1 MKTKAISLLITL
13 SAALIT
19 ALCPAAA
26 AMAGGNGSTLQP
38 AKTKFEIKR
47 GVNIAHWVSQT
58 GARGEERARI
68 FTERDV
74 EQLAAWGFDHIRIPV
89 GEEQLFSPD
98 GTMDNE
104 TMTLIETAIG
114 WCKKHN
120 MHAIF
125 DLHNLRSHHFNE
137 KNNTLWTSTEA
148 QQRLCDMWEKIA
160 RRLDKFPVTLLAY
173 ELLNEPVA
181 DKNEEWNK
189 VLAKL
194 LPVVRDI
201 NKKRV
206 ILVPSNKWD
215 SVDNIPDVAIP
226 DNDKNF
232 YLVSS
237 VMEEAIASSQME
249 GASTT
254 RKVAKEMLRK
264 KLKPRDKSQLMIANN
279 YATIRYLSEHRQDE
293 FSVERLLEI
302 HRYISSGT
310 LDDKDDEGNIRRTD
324 DIVVMDGIT
333 GDIAHTPPPHEEVKQ
348 LLEDLCSF
356 ANNDSPDN
364 FIHPI
369 IKGIILHFMLA
380 YIHPFAD
387 GNGRTARSLV
397 YWYMMKKG
405 YWLTEY
411 LSISRI
417 IYTSKAKY
425 EHAFLYT
432 ERDDNDLSYFIQFN
446 LDTMKRAYEEL
457 KNYLQRKISE
467 RDSILMFK
475 DMKGINQRQAH
486 ILKVIA
492 EKGNEILTTK
502 EVATRFNITSPTA
515 RADLQNLVRLGFM
528 TEIPLNNKMSGYV
541 RADSFKEKMEQS
553 TKVK

>member
-1 MKTKAISLLITL
+1 MIENTPKLTNKHLQEAVKLIY
-13 SAALIT
+13 
-19 ALCPAAA
+19 
-26 AMAGGNGSTLQP
+26 N
-38 AKTKFEIKR
+38 
-47 GVNIAHWVSQT
+47 
-58 GARGEERARI
+58 
-68 FTERDV
+68 
-74 EQLAAWGFDHIRIPV
+74 
-89 GEEQLFSPD
+89 PD
-98 GTMDNE
+98 M
-104 TMTLIETAIG
+104 
-114 WCKKHN
+114 
-120 MHAIF
+120 
-125 DLHNLRSHHFNE
+125 
-137 KNNTLWTSTEA
+137 
-148 QQRLCDMWEKIA
+148 
-160 RRLDKFPVTLLAY
+160 
-173 ELLNEPVA
+173 
-181 DKNEEWNK
+181 
-189 VLAKL
+189 AKL
-194 LPVVRDI
+194 MKKI
-201 NKKRV
+201 NSGYYYWDRV
-206 ILVPSNKWD
+206 KYMAPAG
-215 SVDNIPDVAIP
+215 VDPTVLWQAVKLQRMVNAKAVIFGKYKFYFTITEQMLALLHEFDMNIGGSLGTKNLIP

-254 RKVAKEMLRK
+254 RKAAKEMLRK

-432 ERDDNDLSYFIQFN
+432 ERDGNDLSYFIQFN

-475 DMKGINQRQAH
+475 NMKGINQRQAH

>member
-1 MKTKAISLLITL
+1 MIENTPKLTNKHLQEAVKLIY
-13 SAALIT
+13 
-19 ALCPAAA
+19 
-26 AMAGGNGSTLQP
+26 N
-38 AKTKFEIKR
+38 
-47 GVNIAHWVSQT
+47 
-58 GARGEERARI
+58 
-68 FTERDV
+68 
-74 EQLAAWGFDHIRIPV
+74 
-89 GEEQLFSPD
+89 PD
-98 GTMDNE
+98 M
-104 TMTLIETAIG
+104 
-114 WCKKHN
+114 
-120 MHAIF
+120 
-125 DLHNLRSHHFNE
+125 
-137 KNNTLWTSTEA
+137 
-148 QQRLCDMWEKIA
+148 
-160 RRLDKFPVTLLAY
+160 
-173 ELLNEPVA
+173 
-181 DKNEEWNK
+181 
-189 VLAKL
+189 AKL
-194 LPVVRDI
+194 MKKI
-201 NKKRV
+201 NSGYYYWDRV
-206 ILVPSNKWD
+206 KYMAPAG
-215 SVDNIPDVAIP
+215 VDPTVLWQAVKLQRMVNAKAVIFGKYKFYFTITEQMLALLHEFDMNIGGSLGTKNLIP

-397 YWYMMKKG
+397 YWYMTKKG

>member
-1 MKTKAISLLITL
+1 MIENTPKLTNKHLQEAVKLIY
-13 SAALIT
+13 
-19 ALCPAAA
+19 
-26 AMAGGNGSTLQP
+26 N
-38 AKTKFEIKR
+38 
-47 GVNIAHWVSQT
+47 
-58 GARGEERARI
+58 
-68 FTERDV
+68 
-74 EQLAAWGFDHIRIPV
+74 
-89 GEEQLFSPD
+89 PD
-98 GTMDNE
+98 M
-104 TMTLIETAIG
+104 
-114 WCKKHN
+114 
-120 MHAIF
+120 
-125 DLHNLRSHHFNE
+125 
-137 KNNTLWTSTEA
+137 
-148 QQRLCDMWEKIA
+148 
-160 RRLDKFPVTLLAY
+160 
-173 ELLNEPVA
+173 
-181 DKNEEWNK
+181 
-189 VLAKL
+189 AKL
-194 LPVVRDI
+194 MKKI
-201 NKKRV
+201 NSGYYYWDRV
-206 ILVPSNKWD
+206 KYMAPAG
-215 SVDNIPDVAIP
+215 VDPTVLWQAVKLQRMVNAKAVIFGKYKFYFTITEQMLALLHEFDMNIGGSLGTKNLIP

>member
-1 MKTKAISLLITL
+1 MIENTPKLTNKHLQEAVKLIY
-13 SAALIT
+13 
-19 ALCPAAA
+19 
-26 AMAGGNGSTLQP
+26 N
-38 AKTKFEIKR
+38 
-47 GVNIAHWVSQT
+47 
-58 GARGEERARI
+58 
-68 FTERDV
+68 
-74 EQLAAWGFDHIRIPV
+74 
-89 GEEQLFSPD
+89 PD
-98 GTMDNE
+98 M
-104 TMTLIETAIG
+104 
-114 WCKKHN
+114 
-120 MHAIF
+120 
-125 DLHNLRSHHFNE
+125 
-137 KNNTLWTSTEA
+137 
-148 QQRLCDMWEKIA
+148 
-160 RRLDKFPVTLLAY
+160 
-173 ELLNEPVA
+173 
-181 DKNEEWNK
+181 
-189 VLAKL
+189 AKL
-194 LPVVRDI
+194 MKKI
-201 NKKRV
+201 NSGYYYWDRV
-206 ILVPSNKWD
+206 KYMAPAG
-215 SVDNIPDVAIP
+215 VDPTVLWQAVKLQRMVNAKAVIFGKYKFYFTITEQMLALLHEFDMNIGGSLGTKNLIP

-432 ERDDNDLSYFIQFN
+432 ERDGNDLSYFIQFN

-492 EKGNEILTTK
+492 EKDNEILTTK

-553 TKVK
+553 TKEK

>member
-1 MKTKAISLLITL
+1 MIENTPKLTNNHLQEAVKLIY
-13 SAALIT
+13 
-19 ALCPAAA
+19 
-26 AMAGGNGSTLQP
+26 N
-38 AKTKFEIKR
+38 
-47 GVNIAHWVSQT
+47 
-58 GARGEERARI
+58 
-68 FTERDV
+68 
-74 EQLAAWGFDHIRIPV
+74 
-89 GEEQLFSPD
+89 PD
-98 GTMDNE
+98 M
-104 TMTLIETAIG
+104 
-114 WCKKHN
+114 
-120 MHAIF
+120 
-125 DLHNLRSHHFNE
+125 
-137 KNNTLWTSTEA
+137 
-148 QQRLCDMWEKIA
+148 
-160 RRLDKFPVTLLAY
+160 
-173 ELLNEPVA
+173 
-181 DKNEEWNK
+181 
-189 VLAKL
+189 AKL
-194 LPVVRDI
+194 MKKI
-201 NKKRV
+201 NSGYYYWDRV
-206 ILVPSNKWD
+206 KYMAPAG
-215 SVDNIPDVAIP
+215 VDPTVLWQAVKLQRMVNAKAVIFGKYKFYFTITEQMLALLHEFDMNIGGSLGTKNLIP

-254 RKVAKEMLRK
+254 RKAAKEMLRK

-432 ERDDNDLSYFIQFN
+432 ERDGNDLSYFIQFN

-475 DMKGINQRQAH
+475 NMKGINQRQAH